1 LAARVPARLSP
12 AEGRRFGVTVGLA
25 FLVFAALAWWRDH
38 RVVASVLGAV
48 GGLLVLA
55 AAVIPGQLGPVQR
68 GWMGLAHAISRVTT
82 PVFMG
87 ILYFAVLTPF
97 GIVRRTFG
105 RSPLHRSRTATTFWI
120 ARPSRRSDLT
130 RQF

>member
-1 LAARVPARLSP
+1 MAARVPARLSP
-12 AEGRRFGVTVGLA
+12 AEGRRFGFTVGLA
-25 FLVFAALAWWRDH
+25 FLVFAALALWRDH
-38 RVVASVLGAV
+38 LVVGRVLGAV

-87 ILYFAVLTPF
+87 ILYFIVLTPF
-97 GIVRRTFG
+97 GIVRRTLG

-120 ARPSRRSDLT
+120 ARSSRRSDLT

>member
-1 LAARVPARLSP
+1 LSP
-12 AEGRRFGVTVGLA
+12 AEGRRFGFTVGLA
-25 FLVFAALAWWRDH
+25 FLVFAALAWWRGH
-38 RVVASVLGAV
+38 PVVASVLGAV

-55 AAVIPGQLGPVQR
+55 AAVVPSQLGPVQR

-87 ILYFAVLTPF
+87 ILYFVVLTPF
-97 GIVRRTFG
+97 GMVRRTFG
-105 RSPLHRSRTATTFWI
+105 RSPLHRSRTDTTFWVV
-120 ARPSRRSDLT
+120 RSSRRSDLT